1 MRATQSWLAA
11 AWAICRKDLQAEF
24 RTRYALGAIGLFAV
38 VTLTVLGF
46 ALGPFGLSQD
56 LLAALLWVVLFF
68 AAMAGLSRVFV
79 HEEEAHTAAA
89 LRLAAP
95 ATAVYLGKYLFNLVL
110 LLMLEVLVVPLFF
123 GMMNMVVLNPGLFLV
138 LLLLGDLGLAGAT
151 TTVAAMIAQAGARGA
166 LFTVLSFPLLIPLLI
181 SSIEGTGL
189 SMAGA
194 GLGEVW
200 PSLQVLLTYAVAM
213 VTASLL
219 LFPAIWT
226 ES

>member
-1 MRATQSWLAA
+1 MSAARDWLAA
-11 AWAICRKDLQAEF
+11 VWAICRKDLRAEF
-24 RTRYALGAIGLFAV
+24 RTRYALSAIGLFAV
-38 VTLTVLGF
+38 VTLAVISF
-46 ALGPFGLSQD
+46 ALRPRGLSQD

-68 AAMAGLSRVFV
+68 AAMAGLSRAFV

-95 ATAVYLGKYLFNLVL
+95 ATAVYLGKCLFNLLL
-110 LLMLEVLVVPLFF
+110 LLMLEVLVVPLFI
-123 GMMNMVVLNPGLFLV
+123 GMMDMVVLNPGLFLA
-138 LLLLGDLGLAGAT
+138 LLFLGDVGLAGAT
-151 TTVAAMIAQAGARGA
+151 TTVAAMVAQAGARGA

-181 SSIEGTGL
+181 SSIEGTRL

-200 PSLQVLLTYAVAM
+200 LSLQALLAYAV
-213 VTASLL
+213 VVVVASLMV
-219 LFPAIWT
+219 FSAVWT